1 MVAPLTLSQGL
12 TIGAGIT
19 FGAGTGGGGGGGGGG
34 LKVYLQTAPSSGTT
48 WTDTSGNGYDATLRK
63 SGTGNYAYNSANG
76 GGIVTT
82 GGTTSNG
89 AMIDIPYNLPAT
101 HTIEIVASITSTSY
115 WASLFGNEVW
125 STKGYLAYFSGDTFS
140 GGTQIAIGS
149 PSGYQAYDLSAGS
162 KANRNHYLITVTG
175 STLKFYFNGTLQTK
189 TFGTFTQ
196 PSGGVSTN
204 SLQIGAR
211 HPNAGTINTVNDPA
225 HGKYFMVRVYDS
237 VLDQTAVTTNYNEA
251 KTAFGL

>member
-1 MVAPLTLSQGL
+1 MTGV
-12 TIGAGIT
+12 TINSGVYLDPGIT
-19 FGAGTGGGGGGGGGG
+19 ISLGSGGGGGGGGAG

-48 WTDTSGNGYDATLRK
+48 WTDTSGNGYNATLRK

-82 GGTTSNG
+82 GGAGLNG

-101 HTIEIVASITSTSY
+101 HTIEIVASITASSY
-115 WASLFGNEVW
+115 WSTLFGNEAYFGN
-125 STKGYLAYFSGDTFS
+125 KGFLAYWTSDTTLS
-140 GGTQIAIGS
+140 IGTPSS
-149 PSGYQAYDLSAGS
+149 PESYTMSAGA

-175 STLKFYFNGTLQTK
+175 TTLKFYLNGTLQTK
-189 TFGTFTQ
+189 SSGTFAQ
-196 PSGGVSTN
+196 PTGGISTN

-225 HGKYFMVRVYDS
+225 HGNYFMVRVYDS

>member
-1 MVAPLTLSQGL
+1 MTIIYSGV
-12 TIGAGIT
+12 TIGSGIT
-19 FGAGTGGGGGGGGGG
+19 FGASSGGGGGG
-34 LKVYLQTAPSSGTT
+34 LKVYLQSAPSSGTT
-48 WTDTSGNGYDATLRK
+48 WTDTSGNGYDGTLRK

-82 GGTTSNG
+82 GTTGLNG
-89 AMIDIPYNLPAT
+89 AMIDIPYNLPST
-101 HTIEIVASITSTSY
+101 FTIEIVASISATGY
-115 WASLFGNEVW
+115 WASLFGNEAY
-125 STKGYLAYFSGDTFS
+125 SFNKGFLAYFGSDT
-140 GGTQIAIGS
+140 ILAIGS
-149 PSGYQAYDLSAGS
+149 PSGSFENYTLSSGA

-175 STLKFYFNGTLQTK
+175 STLKFYLNGTLQTK
-189 TFGTFTQ
+189 SSGTFAQ

-211 HPNAGTINTVNDPA
+211 HPNVGTINTINDAA

-251 KTAFGL
+251 KSAFSL